1 MKKFFVIFL
10 VIGILFAS
18 TGTYAST
25 GLNLKDLFTDQTL
38 HELKEGE
45 KVNFANWNEIVV
57 SVSEKEINEVLING
71 LLKNYMD
78 ANPNVLPGKTV
89 YQSAEFNMTNETL
102 SIAVLYGKLKI
113 RCNAQVDIDTSDDDI
128 LSINNPKLR
137 VFGIPI
143 PGFITKWI
151 LKDVDSYEIA
161 YKDITGADSPIQ
173 VNRIGFSDGLCHV
186 QMVFPEDKVVNTF
199 HTVVPNGPVEL
210 LKDKR
215 ISDYVDMNQLT
226 DIHFYISEDTV
237 NRVFNEQLL
246 KYVESGDTVIPE
258 GLQIKQVLVS
268 LTDRLL
274 SAKVD
279 YMGIG
284 MNVQADFE
292 PYCKDNVVGI
302 DMGEM
307 YLDGQ
312 QIPSVMKE
320 ILEKFTKNIR
330 FDLVK
335 AGIPSFIRLKGLTLL
350 EKELD
355 VNLSLDLLD
364 REPVTMEQLEF
375 LLGSGVNDQNAFF
388 EYFAPVN
395 TLSSAVENL
404 LNEELLQS
412 TVGNILEKAPIPED
426 LHFLINKD
434 LIRVTDISMNVL
446 DQTARLVLNVWNMP
460 MELKCRFSL
469 TSEGERANLSFYE
482 PDIIFDGQTVP
493 ENVVQKIIG
502 DGLIFTATFNEIS
515 EFLCI
520 DELVVKKFILDDTG
534 LVIHFTLH
542 NA

>member
-1 MKKFFVIFL
+1 
-10 VIGILFAS
+10 
-18 TGTYAST
+18 
-25 GLNLKDLFTDQTL
+25 
-38 HELKEGE
+38 
-45 KVNFANWNEIVV
+45 
-57 SVSEKEINEVLING
+57 EKEINEVLING

-446 DQTARLVLNVWNMP
+446 DQTARL
-460 MELKCRFSL
+460 
-469 TSEGERANLSFYE
+469 
-482 PDIIFDGQTVP
+482 
-493 ENVVQKIIG
+493 
-502 DGLIFTATFNEIS
+502 
-515 EFLCI
+515 
-520 DELVVKKFILDDTG
+520 
-534 LVIHFTLH
+534 
-542 NA
+542 